1 MRYEKLKQRIQQSY
15 NDLPRNQQKVADF
28 VIENFDRI
36 PFQGI
41 HSISRSTSA
50 SVATIV
56 RFAQRIGFKGFSE
69 LREEIANTLQNHIE
83 NREIFRVSDNI
94 KISKD
99 TLTTVAHQDISNI
112 NQTLATLERKS
123 FDQTIKLVVNAQ
135 RIYTMGLGISNLLS
149 QILAYQL
156 NQIGYY
162 SQPFRHDYVN
172 FTEQV
177 VFLEPADI
185 LIGFSFPPYSKET
198 IEAARLAREAKI
210 PVVGITNRSTA
221 PICTYSKTV
230 LCVKSENMLFT
241 NSFAAISV
249 LINAISTEC
258 ARQDQEYVKEMVD
271 KIDKAEYGKDNLIR

>member
-15 NDLPRNQQKVADF
+15 NELPKNQQKVADF
-28 VIENFDRI
+28 VLDNFDRI

-41 HSISRSTSA
+41 QAVSRSTSA

-69 LREEIANTLQNHIE
+69 LREEIANTLQIHIE
-83 NREIFRVSDNI
+83 NREIFTINSDT

-99 TLTTVAHQDISNI
+99 ILTAVAQQDITNI
-112 NQTLATLERKS
+112 NETLVTLERKS
-123 FDQTIKLVVNAQ
+123 FNKTIKMVINAH
-135 RIYTMGLGISNLLS
+135 RIYTMGLGISNLMS

-162 SQPFRHDYVN
+162 AQAFRHDYVY

-177 VFLEPADI
+177 VFLKPVDV
-185 LIGFSFPPYSKET
+185 LIAFSFPPYSKET
-198 IEAARLAREAKI
+198 IDAAQFAMESEI

-221 PICTYSKTV
+221 PISRFSKAV

-249 LINAISTEC
+249 LINALSTSC
-258 ARQDQEYVKEMVD
+258 ARQDEINVKKMVE
-271 KIDKAEYGKDNLIR
+271 KIDAAEVRQNHLIK